1 MLLLSKVENM
11 MASLD
16 LGKAARYADH
26 IAKAVEIAGRSL
38 IIMAKIFRGFRIN
51 IAICQSVRSQS
62 QRMLA

>member
-38 IIMAKIFRGFRIN
+38 IIMAKIFVIF
-51 IAICQSVRSQS
+51 AKC
-62 QRMLA
+62 